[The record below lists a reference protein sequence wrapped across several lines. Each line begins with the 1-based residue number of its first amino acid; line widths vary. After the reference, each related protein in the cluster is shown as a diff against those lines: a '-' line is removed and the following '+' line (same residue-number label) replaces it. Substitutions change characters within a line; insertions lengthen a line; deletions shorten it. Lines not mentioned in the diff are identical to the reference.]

1 MSISTYTMPL
11 GPVHVA
17 LEEPVYFNLTV
28 EGEDIKEVELTSGH
42 VHRGMEQ
49 LAMKRNLIK
58 NVTLT
63 ERVCSLCSNSHS
75 FTYSMVVEN
84 CLNLEIPE
92 RAKYLRVL
100 AEEIKRVAS
109 HLFNTAIQAHIAGFK
124 SLKDLEFKYLD
135 HPFINSVYL
144 SDLDITLP
152 VRIPRYRDSS
162 FIVED
167 DIDEVC
173 LWIDTDNSMEEKY
186 TFVSNLTANDFMA
199 LKSHIDDNYCGVI
212 KEVTIDCPHCGKA
225 HRVKIEINDQNL
237 FNNVDLSQILE
248 TITRIAKYSNLQ
260 ITNDWS
266 WVEVE
271 VEQQIINK
279 MINEENEA
287 NQKEIAK
294 AKSQMPS
301 MGAHR
306 TSAPSMPSMPSVPHF

>member
-1 MSISTYTMPL
+1 MNIRQGTNINHNYDNFNFWQIDLKELPSRGRLYPKNAKIKARSMS
-11 GPVHVA
+11 V
-17 LEEPVYFNLTV
+17 LEVKFLATLVPANATN
-28 EGEDIKEVELTSGH
+28 ICNELLEKCTILENFSYDDLI
-42 VHRGMEQ
+42 
-49 LAMKRNLIK
+49 LADREFLIFWIR
-58 NVTLT
+58 L
-63 ERVCSLCSNSHS
+63 NS
-75 FTYSMVVEN
+75 FINANGFIIT
-84 CLNLEIPE
+84 IPE
-92 RAKYLRVL
+92 CSGCKKKIEYTVKLM
-100 AEEIKRVAS
+100 
-109 HLFNTAIQAHIAGFK
+109 N
-124 SLKDLEFKYLD
+124 LEFKYLD
-135 HPFINSVYL
+135 RPFVNSVYL

-162 FIVED
+162 LIVED

-186 TFVSNLTANDFMA
+186 TFVSNLTANDFMT

-212 KEVTIDCPHCGKA
+212 KEMTIECPHCGRT
-225 HRVKIEINDQNL
+225 HNVKIEINDQNL

-279 MINEENEA
+279 MIEEENQA

-294 AKSQMPS
+294 AKTQMPAAPHGVS
-301 MGAHR
+301 K
-306 TSAPSMPSMPSVPHF
+306 PSMPSMPHF